1 MMQRIKT
8 GLRWALIAAVVFFLG
23 RSLWQN
29 WQTVAAVRIAPI
41 GWAVLGVGLLCSLVA
56 HCWAGANWAVI
67 LRLLQPRDVSQAQAA
82 SIFWGVRVYL
92 TTNLAKYLPGNVWHF
107 YGRFN
112 ACRDRQIP
120 AGQALLSILLEP
132 LLMAA
137 AGVIVVV
144 GCLPWRSAALDW
156 RLLLPQVVGLGAV
169 LVGIHP
175 QVLNQVLR
183 KVGGAKRRRLNLESI
198 PQLKMYPL
206 TPLLGEVGFVLLRA
220 TGFVVVWSVV
230 QPIGWVQV
238 PQLYSSFAIAW
249 LLGLIVPGLPGG
261 IGLFEAVML
270 GLMGN
275 QGTVL
280 VIVALYRVVNT
291 IAEVIGAAIVQIG
304 QPRLLFRAGDD

>member
-1 MMQRIKT
+1 MGKQIQA
-8 GLRWALIAAVVFFLG
+8 GLRWALIGAVLFFLG

-41 GWAVLGVGLLCSLVA
+41 GWLVLAVGLLLSLIA
-56 HCWAGANWAVI
+56 HCWAGANWALI
-67 LRLLQPRDVSQAQAA
+67 LRLVQPVNVQQSQFVSL
-82 SIFWGVRVYL
+82 FWGVRVYL

-137 AGVIVVV
+137 AGVMVVV
-144 GCLPWRSAALDW
+144 GWLPWRSAALDW
-156 RLLLPQVVGLGAV
+156 RLLLPQGVGLAAV
-169 LVGIHP
+169 LVGVHP
-175 QVLNQVLR
+175 QILNQVLR
-183 KVGGAKRRRLNLESI
+183 KIGGAKRRRLNLESV
-198 PQLKMYPL
+198 PQLQKYPL
-206 TPLLGEVGFVLLRA
+206 MPLLGEVGFVLLRG
-220 TGFVVVWSVV
+220 TGFIVVWSVV
-230 QPIGWVQV
+230 QPIVWAQV
-238 PQLYSSFAIAW
+238 PQLYGSFAIAW

-261 IGLFEAVML
+261 IGLFEAVMV

-291 IAEVIGAAIVQIG
+291 IAEVIGAGLVQMGGRGAIGKQ
-304 QPRLLFRAGDD
+304 